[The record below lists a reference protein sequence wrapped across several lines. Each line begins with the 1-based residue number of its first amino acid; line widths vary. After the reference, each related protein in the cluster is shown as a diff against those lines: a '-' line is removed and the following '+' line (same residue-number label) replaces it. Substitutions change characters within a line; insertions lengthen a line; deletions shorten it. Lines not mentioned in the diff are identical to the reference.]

1 MKGLLRGVAR
11 LAVAAALAL
20 SIIPAAARAQAQPIQ
35 PNEVV
40 AESPAPV
47 PSPDASATPAAPPH
61 AGPPAWL
68 RTFDP
73 CAGPL
78 ELLNKIGAAT
88 PCVFVLGEAAVTAQY
103 VSANLPVNTQ
113 IDFMGHTREI
123 SSGSHAFGYPAG
135 LVYVGVGP
143 RSEIVI
149 TPPSF
154 VQVNSGNHGTL
165 VAGASN
171 MKFEYKQ
178 LVYVNLGKFPLVG
191 LDLAYKAPTGSPGL
205 QGPGPEY
212 TLNPI
217 LTQALPHHFG
227 LTLAMP
233 VTNFTLPCS
242 TCGAGSRGWSIT
254 PLLVPFWEP
263 QGGTL
268 LALVFQHSFNPNV
281 TPIAFT
287 ASQLVGRHFSL
298 TLTGGGLNYTSSTSG
313 PVAGLV
319 SVENTT
325 TPSLFSVGVNYL
337 FGRSDLPAALQH

>member
-1 MKGLLRGVAR
+1 MKTLLF
-11 LAVAAALAL
+11 AVFLLGSATALAL
-20 SIIPAAARAQAQPIQ
+20 STVPAAAQAQQIPVRQNDVI
-35 PNEVV
+35 V
-40 AESPAPV
+40 ANSV
-47 PSPDASATPAAPPH
+47 PSPAASATPAAPSH
-61 AGPPAWL
+61 AGAPAWL
-68 RTFDP
+68 KTFDP
-73 CAGPL
+73 CAGSL

-88 PCVFVLGEAAVTAQY
+88 PCVFVLGEAAATAQY

-113 IDFMGHTREI
+113 IEFMGHTVNL
-123 SSGSHAFGYPAG
+123 SNGSHAFGYPAS

-191 LDLAYKAPTGSPGL
+191 LDLAYKAPTGSTGL
-205 QGPGPEY
+205 QGAGPEY
-212 TLNPI
+212 TVNPI

-227 LTLAMP
+227 LTLAIP
-233 VTNFTLPCS
+233 VTNFTVPCPTCAS
-242 TCGAGSRGWSIT
+242 TSRGWSIT

-281 TPIAFT
+281 TPIALT
-287 ASQLVGRHFSL
+287 ASQLVGRHFSV
-298 TLTGGGLNYTSSTSG
+298 TLTVGGLNYTSSTSG
-313 PVAGLV
+313 PISGLV
-319 SVENTT
+319 SVTSTT
-325 TPSLFSVGVNYL
+325 YPSLFSVGMNYL
-337 FGRSDLPAALQH
+337 FGRSDLPPALQH